1 MVSKRICFFEG
12 DMSRGGGTER
22 LTSITAN
29 KLAQNANYTIVVLSL
44 LNEKNGVYFPL
55 DENVNHYVLC
65 NKPSSKFA
73 IIKKLKAF
81 IQKYQI
87 DIIVNV
93 DIILG
98 IYSLPLKFKFR
109 NLAVVSW
116 EQFSTSNDLGLSWSK
131 YLRQVCLLFSDTYLV
146 LTDGDRKYLDEK
158 FKVKCSLRTLYNPIE
173 YANGPCT
180 YDLASKT
187 IITAGNFFYTK
198 GFDIAVDVAKLVL
211 TKHPDWKWDFYG
223 DGVEY
228 EAVKKKVQDLRLLG
242 LIRFCGRVSN
252 IEERYKDG
260 ALYVMTSRNEG
271 FGLVLLEAKK
281 NHLPTIA
288 FDVPYGPA
296 TIIENGISGYLV
308 KPFDIHDMADKIDYL
323 ISNDLLR
330 LKFAEQA
337 DKNLSTFNIDSFV
350 RQWDD
355 ILCEL

>member
-29 KLAQNANYTIVVLSL
+29 KLAQNADYTIVVLSL
-44 LNEKNGVYFPL
+44 LNEKNGLYFPL

-65 NKPSSKFA
+65 NKPSNKFA
-73 IIKKLKAF
+73 IINKLKAF
-81 IQKYQI
+81 IQKYKI

-98 IYSLPLKFKFR
+98 IYSLPLKLKFR
-109 NLAVVSW
+109 NLAVISW
-116 EQFSTSNDLGLSWSK
+116 EQFSTSNDLGISWSK
-131 YLRQVCLLFSDTYLV
+131 YLRQVCLLYSNIYLV
-146 LTDGDRKYLDEK
+146 LTDGDRKYLNKK

-173 YANGPCT
+173 YANEPCT
-180 YDLASKT
+180 YDLTSKI

-211 TKHPDWKWDFYG
+211 TKHSDWKWYFYG

-228 EAVKKKVQDLRLLG
+228 EAVKKKAQDLSLLDS
-242 LIRFCGRVSN
+242 IRFCGRVSN
-252 IEERYKDG
+252 IEEQYKKG

-296 TIIENGISGYLV
+296 TIIENGISGYLI
-308 KPFDIHDMADKIDYL
+308 KPFDIGDMADKIEHL

-330 LKFAEQA
+330 LQFAEQA
-337 DKNLSTFNIDSFV
+337 GKNLDIFSIDSFI
-350 RQWDD
+350 RKWDN
-355 ILCEL
+355 ILRGL